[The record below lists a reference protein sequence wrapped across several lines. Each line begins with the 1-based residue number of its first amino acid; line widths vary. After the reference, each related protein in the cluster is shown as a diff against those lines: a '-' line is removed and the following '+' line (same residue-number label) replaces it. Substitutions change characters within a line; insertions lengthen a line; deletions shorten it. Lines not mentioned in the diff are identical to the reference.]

1 MTSFLKRLRLRSLLL
16 PIAAILAL
24 ALLAACGSSATEPAE
39 SPAES
44 AATSAPQTT
53 TAAPTA
59 MAAEGTTAP
68 SEGQQ
73 PTSAPSGS
81 GSAPTTAPATTAAP
95 AAVTSDAPEGE
106 LIIMSPDLGFE
117 VPVGWNETV
126 AGGKVAMRFI
136 YDALVG
142 LDDENNLSADWGLAS
157 NWEMDPDGKRWV
169 FNLKEGISYH
179 NGDEFV
185 ADDTTFVI
193 NKWLEPESVGSYK
206 ERLTAFVE
214 SMESP
219 DPHTW
224 IVNTSTPDIWLHW
237 DLTDAQGA
245 LGIPVPAAYYESV
258 GDEEF
263 AKNPI
268 GTGPFSFSEQRIGD
282 FMDLT
287 AVEDHWREGTPTV
300 ETIRLLKIPE
310 ESTRIAALKTG
321 EADIITVSRENVT
334 EIRDAGLQVF
344 LREGQ
349 AIVGFYFHQQW
360 DDVPTSNILVREAM
374 NLAVNREELAEF
386 IFGGLASPGAVYPV
400 PASAPVTDS
409 SLKPYAYDPA
419 RAKQLLEEAGY
430 GGGFEVTVHSYPRSD
445 VPEGPRMIE
454 ALAGYFDE
462 IGVKANILPTEY
474 SKYRTGRRAQT
485 IPGEMGYLGAPNRP
499 FPGFVGLMRA
509 LQHSTSPFTST
520 KDPEF
525 DRLIEAMEGTLD
537 PKEAEEH
544 FLGIYRRYHEQFTHL
559 TLLDIDIPYAAND
572 RAPADWNLGGRS
584 WEPNFDDVV
593 RRR

>member
-1 MTSFLKRLRLRSLLL
+1 
-16 PIAAILAL
+16 
-24 ALLAACGSSATEPAE
+24 
-39 SPAES
+39 
-44 AATSAPQTT
+44 
-53 TAAPTA
+53 
-59 MAAEGTTAP
+59 
-68 SEGQQ
+68 
-73 PTSAPSGS
+73 
-81 GSAPTTAPATTAAP
+81 
-95 AAVTSDAPEGE
+95 
-106 LIIMSPDLGFE
+106 MSPDLGFE

-126 AGGKVAMRFI
+126 AGGKAAMRFI
-136 YDALVG
+136 YDDLVG
-142 LDDENNLSADWGLAS
+142 LDDENNLSADWGLIS
-157 NWEMDPDGKRWV
+157 SWEITPDGRQWT
-169 FNLKEGISYH
+169 FNLKEGILFH

-185 ADDTTFVI
+185 ADDMTFTI
-193 NKWLEPESVGSYK
+193 NKWMEPESVGSYK

-214 SMESP
+214 SMEAP
-219 DPHTW
+219 DPYTW
-224 IVNTSTPDIWLHW
+224 IVNTGSPDIWLHW

-245 LGIPVPAAYYESV
+245 LGMPVPAAYYQSV

-268 GTGPFSFSEQRIGD
+268 GTGPFSFAEQRIGD
-282 FMDLT
+282 FMALS
-287 AVEDHWREGTPTV
+287 AVEDHWREGPPTV
-300 ETIRLLKIPE
+300 ATVRLEKVPE

-321 EADIITVSRENVT
+321 EADIITVSRENVP
-334 EIRDAGLQVF
+334 EIRNADLQVF

-360 DDVPTSNILVREAM
+360 DDVPIADIKVREAL

-386 IFGGLASPGAVYPV
+386 IFGGLASPAAVYPV
-400 PASAPVTDS
+400 PASAPVVDLT
-409 SLKPYAYDPA
+409 LQPYPYDPQ
-419 RAKQLLEEAGY
+419 RAKELLAEAGY
-430 GGGFEVTVHSYPRSD
+430 GDGFEVTVHSYPRSD
-445 VPEGPRMIE
+445 VPEGPRMIL

-509 LQHSTSPFTST
+509 LQHSESPFTST

-525 DRLIEAMEGTLD
+525 DRLIVAMEETLD

-572 RAPADWNLGGRS
+572 RVPADWNLAGRS
-584 WEPNFDDVV
+584 WEPNFNDVV
-593 RRR
+593 RPR

>member
-1 MTSFLKRLRLRSLLL
+1 MQRRLGRLLL
-16 PIAAILAL
+16 PVVAIFAL
-24 ALLAACGSSATEPAE
+24 ALLVACGSSATEPAE
-39 SPAES
+39 P
-44 AATSAPQTT
+44 AATSAPQAAATE
-53 TAAPTA
+53 APTA
-59 MAAEGTTAP
+59 MPA
-68 SEGQQ
+68 Q
-73 PTSAPSGS
+73 PTSAPSQGQQAT
-81 GSAPTTAPATTAAP
+81 SAPTAAP
-95 AAVTSDAPEGE
+95 AATEAPPVVSTAAPEGE

-126 AGGKVAMRFI
+126 AGGKAALRLI
-136 YDALVG
+136 YDQLVG
-142 LDDENNLSADWGLAS
+142 LDDENNLDADWGLAS
-157 NWEMDPDGKRWV
+157 SWEMDPDGKKWT
-169 FNLKEGISYH
+169 FMLKRGIPYH
-179 NGDEFV
+179 NGDEFI
-185 ADDTTFVI
+185 ADDMTFII
-193 NKWLEPESVGSYK
+193 NKWLAPESVGSYK

-214 SMESP
+214 SMEAP
-219 DPHTW
+219 DPYTW

-245 LGIPVPAAYYESV
+245 LGAPVPSAYYQSV

-263 AKNPI
+263 ASNPI
-268 GTGPFSFSEQRIGD
+268 GTGPYSFAEQRIGD
-282 FMDLT
+282 FMDLS

-300 ETIRLLKIPE
+300 ATIRLRKVPE

-321 EADIITVSRENVT
+321 EADIITVSRENVP

-360 DDVPTSNILVREAM
+360 EDVPISDIRVREAM
-374 NLAVNREELAEF
+374 NLAVNRDELAEF

-400 PASAPVTDS
+400 PGSAPVTDPT
-409 SLKPYAYDPA
+409 LEPYGYDPERA
-419 RAKQLLEEAGY
+419 RQLLEEAGY
-430 GGGFEVTVHSYPRSD
+430 GDGFEVTVHSYPRSD

-572 RAPADWNLGGRS
+572 KVPADWNLGGRS
-584 WEPNFDDVV
+584 WEPNFNDVV
-593 RRR
+593 RPR